1 MGELGGWA
9 AREQERKVERGEGRV
24 ERKSL
29 LGLVFLSIPYPLPST
44 FSISCITIA
53 MFILGTHG
61 FAQQARLELNGRA
74 TLQRADQTVQSY
86 NRTGGPTLSLNLAA
100 GDRLCVTQ
108 GSGKLAFGVKNFSL
122 EAGKAACFE
131 VAKPRSF
138 WDSLVASCQDIGVCK
153 QQAQAAFVRE
163 AKSRDLEGGVPY
175 LFVPADYALP
185 NLTFTVA
192 NGRTLRLLGEGNR
205 ELARLEGT
213 EKFVVTIEQLRG
225 AARVE
230 VRNSSDVVLYSS
242 PLRWVNFAS
251 DVTANNP
258 KEAAL
263 ALWTTNDVS
272 YAPAAYSYLLAA
284 GDTELAALIEAQV
297 KREFRGTIR

>member
-1 MGELGGWA
+1 MGL
-9 AREQERKVERGEGRV
+9 
-24 ERKSL
+24 
-29 LGLVFLSIPYPLPST
+29 
-44 FSISCITIA
+44 
-53 MFILGTHG
+53 
-61 FAQQARLELNGRA
+61 AQRATLELNGRA
-74 TLQRADQTVQSY
+74 TLQRADQSVQNY
-86 NRTGGPTLSLNLAA
+86 NRAGTPALNLTLAA

-108 GSGKLAFGVKNFSL
+108 GSGKLTFGVKNFAL

-131 VAKPRSF
+131 VAKPKSF

-175 LFVPADYALP
+175 LFLPADYALTS
-185 NLTFTVA
+185 LTLTVA
-192 NGRTLRLLGEGNR
+192 AGRTLRLLGEGNK
-205 ELARLEGT
+205 ELARLEGS
-213 EKFVVTIEQLRG
+213 EKFAVPTEQLRG

-230 VRNSSDVVLYSS
+230 VRNASDVVVYSS

-263 ALWTTNDVS
+263 ALWTTGDVS

-284 GDTELAALIEAQV
+284 GDAELAALIETQV
-297 KREFRGTIR
+297 RREFRGTIR